1 MEDYNMKNLYG
12 LFSLAGFMGTMTV
25 YAFLGMEVSKLNLT
39 ITFLFWLALE
49 GMIVGIRR
57 LLQHLICN
65 KKWTGMKLPAHFT
78 IL

>member
-1 MEDYNMKNLYG
+1 MKNLYG

-25 YAFLGMEVSKLNLT
+25 YAVLGMEVSKLNLT

-49 GMIVGIRR
+49 GMIVGIRQ
-57 LLQHLICN
+57 LLRQLTCN
-65 KKWTGMKLPAHFT
+65 KKWTGIKPPAHFT